1 MTRVIKM
8 FLASNLHDSVLSA
21 ALPGAI
27 ILGGVALLV
36 FVLVL
41 VAVRSIRMMLQRL
54 SQSVPAMLMNELK
67 KDLESG
73 DYARRMQEPVSLSG
87 MDRIYGPQIKA
98 DFPELN
104 LDELKT
110 RAERLART
118 TLLSIDAQDPSLL
131 SESAEL
137 YGAHV
142 RHYIENLQNLS
153 QQERYSEITIHRS
166 VISDYQKDAGTCR
179 IRFQTAVGA
188 RFRKE
193 EADGRIV
200 SGQDGITQFKAEL
213 EALYVQDRDQLRSQ
227 SIEALAFNCP
237 NCGAP
242 VPALGDKT
250 CDYCGAAIEPL
261 NIRVWTFSGFTLSGY
276 KGGAFMG
283 LPIG

>member
-1 MTRVIKM
+1 MIFPAFR
-8 FLASNLHDSVLSA
+8 LWSGVLTSL
-21 ALPGAI
+21 LPGVLI
-27 ILGGVALLV
+27 FGGVALLV
-36 FVLVL
+36 LVLVL
-41 VAVRSIRMMLQRL
+41 VAVRSIRLMLRRI

-67 KDLESG
+67 KDIESG

-118 TLLSIDAQDPSLL
+118 TLLAIHMEDPSLL

-137 YGAHV
+137 YSAQV
-142 RHYIENLQNLS
+142 RHHIDNLQSLS
-153 QQERYSEITIHRS
+153 QKERYEEITIHRS
-166 VISDYQKDAGTCR
+166 VISDYRKDAGTCR
-179 IRFQTAVGA
+179 IRFQIAVGA
-188 RFRKE
+188 RYRKLAE
-193 EADGRIV
+193 DGRILA
-200 SGQDGITQFKAEL
+200 GQDGVTQFKAEL

-242 VPALGDKT
+242 VPALGEKT

-261 NIRVWTFSGFTLSGY
+261 NIRVWTFSGFTFSGF
-276 KGGAFMG
+276 KNGAFLD